1 MVKLIQNEC
10 LKLHA
15 KKGIYILMGILIG
28 LEIIIA
34 VGVKQWAPSEM
45 QPSGYGSFTNS
56 MFDFIF
62 LIVTIFGIILAT
74 RSITEEFQKGTIK
87 QLLIRP
93 RKRVTVLFSK
103 YITIALVVTVIL
115 FIAFMVSVLIGMV
128 VFGGE
133 KEGLT
138 VAVLMKK
145 FMYEIISVLFFI
157 TLAFCLA
164 NIFRKS
170 VLPLVM
176 TLFIFF
182 LKGTINT
189 VLMILAEG
197 VAKFSVFSHLDLSV
211 YDSNEFINAGMKPP
225 FAGFTFT
232 TSLLIDIVYFA
243 ILLIVSSAL
252 FQKRDV
258 L

>member
-1 MVKLIQNEC
+1 MIKLIQNEC

-15 KKGIYILMGILIG
+15 KKGIYFLMGILIG

-34 VGVKQWAPSEM
+34 VGMKQWAPAEL
-45 QPSGYGSFTNS
+45 QISGYGSFTNTMLS
-56 MFDFIF
+56 LIF
-62 LIVTIFGIILAT
+62 LIVTIFGITLAT

-103 YITIALVVTVIL
+103 YITIALVVTVIS
-115 FIAFMVSVLIGMV
+115 FIALMVSILVGMV

-138 VAVLMKK
+138 VAVLMKM
-145 FMYEIISVLFFI
+145 FMYEIVSLLFFI
-157 TLAFCLA
+157 TLSFCLA

-182 LKGTINT
+182 LKETINT
-189 VLMILAEG
+189 VLMILAQDA
-197 VAKFSVFSHLDLSV
+197 AKFSVFSHLDLSV
-211 YDSNEFINAGMKPP
+211 YDSNELINAGMEPP

-232 TSLLIDIVYFA
+232 TSLLVVIVYFA
-243 ILLIVSSAL
+243 ILLIVSSVL

>member
-1 MVKLIQNEC
+1 MVKLIQNEY

-15 KKGIYILMGILIG
+15 KKGIYFLMGILVG

-34 VGVKQWAPSEM
+34 IGMKQWAPAEL
-45 QPSGYGSFTNS
+45 QISGYGSFTNTMLS
-56 MFDFIF
+56 LIF
-62 LIVTIFGIILAT
+62 LIVTIFGITLAT

-103 YITIALVVTVIL
+103 YITIALVITVIS
-115 FIAFMVSVLIGMV
+115 FITFMISVLIGMV

-145 FMYEIISVLFFI
+145 FMYEIVSLLFFI

-170 VLPLVM
+170 VLSLVM
-176 TLFIFF
+176 SLFIFF
-182 LKGTINT
+182 LEGTINT
-189 VLMILAEG
+189 VLMILAKG
-197 VAKFSVFSHLDLSV
+197 VAKFFVFSHLDLSV
-211 YDSNEFINAGMKPP
+211 YDSNELINAGMKPP

-232 TSLLIDIVYFA
+232 TSLLIVITYFA